1 MIAAQVV
8 LADGIAAAI
17 VAVFVLTLFG
27 AYFISSRR
35 RGVNANGDPH
45 ASVEREEQL
54 ARREATI
61 DGVLQSL
68 HQRETRLEI
77 RQRELESREVELQRL
92 EALQLEE
99 LERLAGL
106 RSDEAKA
113 LLLQRH
119 DESVRQSARRI
130 AAAVEDDARER
141 AEHRARDIVAT
152 AVQRLAESVTLSI
165 TTTAVAIPD
174 AEMKSRIIGKEGRN
188 IRAFEERS
196 GVNLLIDEQPD
207 AVVLSSFDP
216 KRREIARAALE
227 GLIADGRIYPSTIE
241 EQLEQAAARAEQI
254 ATQAASEAAI
264 AVGVHNLAPALL
276 ALLGELHFRSS
287 YGYNVLQHSVETA
300 HLAGMMALE
309 LGVDATLVRR
319 AALLHDVGKTRT
331 HEDEGS
337 HARLGAELLARW
349 DESAAVCHAVEAHHG
364 EVEPLTVEAVLL
376 QAADAVS
383 LSRPGGKRAQ
393 LEQYLTRLRRIEGIC
408 EGFAG
413 VERAHAMQAGRDIRV
428 MVCPDSVND
437 EQVRDLARRIAER
450 VEGEVARPGRLTV
463 TVVRELR
470 ATETV
475 R

>member
-8 LADGIAAAI
+8 LAGGTAAAV
-17 VAVFVLTLFG
+17 VALFVLTLFG
-27 AYFISSRR
+27 VYLISPWRR
-35 RGVNANGDPH
+35 RGANGD
-45 ASVEREEQL
+45 AQATVEREAQL

-61 DGVLQSL
+61 DGVLQGL
-68 HQRETRLEI
+68 HQRETRLET
-77 RQRELESREVELQRL
+77 RERELESRQVELQRL
-92 EALQLEE
+92 EALQQEE
-99 LERLAGL
+99 LEQLAGL

-130 AAAVEDDARER
+130 AAAIEDDARER

-152 AVQRLAESVTLSI
+152 AVQRLAESVALSI

-196 GVNLLIDEQPD
+196 GVNLLIDELPD

-241 EQLEQAAARAEQI
+241 EQLLQAAAQAEQI
-254 ATQAASEAAI
+254 ATQAASEAAN
-264 AVGVHNLAPALL
+264 AVGVHNLAPELL
-276 ALLGELHFRSS
+276 VLLGELHFRSS

-364 EVEPLTVEAVLL
+364 EVEPLTLEAVLL

-383 LSRPGGKRAQ
+383 SSRPGGKREQ
-393 LEQYLTRLRRIEGIC
+393 LEQYLTRLRRIEDIC